1 MVPSSGAAL
10 WPGMDVSSG
19 FLAGGSMGVSGTARK
34 RKRREVQVEYRAVEA
49 WMCGGL

>member
-1 MVPSSGAAL
+1 MVPSRGAAL
-10 WPGMDVSSG
+10 WPGVGVSSG

-49 WMCGGL
+49 STCRGL